1 VSYFHAAKLCDLVL
15 ADGANR
21 SLRLLA
27 MLCIRVAA
35 VHFASDFLQLISFNQ
50 LDRLDVLALGEDH
63 AAEDTN
69 DHLTHEVEPV
79 KVEEQRPHH
88 DCCHLSHDEQ
98 LDRPDRSFFSVLKD
112 EGEAEE
118 EGYVDLVIESL
129 DKEGDEHD
137 SNIQVVPDAV

>member
-1 VSYFHAAKLCDLVL
+1 MSDFHAAELCDLVL
-15 ADGANR
+15 ADSANR

-27 MLCIRVAA
+27 MLCIRVATI
-35 VHFASDFLQLISFNQ
+35 HFASDFFQLISLNQ
-50 LDRLDVLALGEDH
+50 LDRLDVLALGEEH

-79 KVEEQRPHH
+79 KVEEQRSQH
-88 DCCHLSHDEQ
+88 DCSHLNHDEQ
-98 LDRPDRSFFSVLKD
+98 LDWPDRSLFSVLKN

-129 DKEGDEHD
+129 DQEGDEHD
-137 SNIQVVPDAV
+137 SNVQVVPDAV